1 MFVRYNINKFVGNKI
16 IYVKM
21 WYKYV
26 VKFFSD
32 FFLIKMDIFY
42 NNMIWK
48 ILVCKMFVQCNIIE
62 VKV

>member
-1 MFVRYNINKFVGNKI
+1 MFVRYNINKFVGDKI

-21 WYKYV
+21 WYEYV

-48 ILVCKMFVQCNIIE
+48 ILVCKMFV
-62 VKV
+62 